1 MQLIKKISYFALSFS
16 FFFIGLLI
24 VSAAPSYSISVS
36 SQTIE
41 NGSKV
46 TASVTVK
53 QTAAWNIKITSAGNT
68 SGCSN
73 QWVGDSG
80 TGNNVTKTFS
90 VTCRSTS
97 TGLISFTVS
106 GDITSADGTNISISG
121 SKRVTV
127 NEKAPDSKI
136 NALTSIKVGDYEL
149 LPAFAEDTLEY
160 TVTVPPTTT
169 KITLDATKK
178 DSKSTLKGTGEFDV
192 NEGSNLFT
200 LEVTAENGD
209 VRTYQV
215 NVNVE
220 DTNPIL
226 VTVNNKNYTI
236 LKTSRNLEI
245 PSLYTETSI
254 EINGTNIPVFTNDIT
269 NLVLIALKDASGNIS
284 FFIYD
289 NGNYFPYIELNSNNI
304 ILYPMEKELNYKGY
318 NKTTIDFQNTPIT
331 AYQYKNDNHF
341 YLIYGLDLETNKE
354 NTYMYDSENNTLQIF
369 NAELFNSLNADI
381 EFYLYFLLGSAS
393 VIFLCLIIIIAL
405 IHSRKKIYKVI
416 QKMNNPESSKVEEVK
431 KIEETKATEKKKK
444 KNKKTKVKDQP
455 EEDSNILEDD

>member
-149 LPAFAEDTLEY
+149 LPAFDEDTLEY

-254 EINGTNIPVFTNDIT
+254 EINNTNIPVFTNDIT
-269 NLVLIALKDASGNIS
+269 NLVLIALKDTSGNIS

-318 NKTTIDFQNTPIT
+318 KKTTIDFQNTPIT
-331 AYQYKNDNHF
+331 AYQYKNDNRF

-405 IHSRKKIYKVI
+405 LHSRKKIYKVI
-416 QKMNNPESSKVEEVK
+416 QKMNNPESSKIEEVK
-431 KIEETKATEKKKK
+431 NTEETKATEKKKK

>member
-16 FFFIGLLI
+16 FFFLGLLI

-106 GDITSADGTNISISG
+106 GDITSADGANISISG

-149 LPAFAEDTLEY
+149 LPAFDEDTLEY

-289 NGNYFPYIELNSNNI
+289 DGNYFPYIELNSNNI

-318 NKTTIDFQNTPIT
+318 NKTTIDFQNTTIT